1 MVKDYPDKRG
11 DMKPIQKGYSPEF
24 KERRR
29 RSDIIPFLIDYD
41 VKGKDSTK
49 SIGLYNMPDDYY
61 TMDVEEFDK
70 KYGVYKRREI
80 KRRADRLKDPDF
92 PTKKLQDKP
101 GGTFKVTKRFLY
113 NASLGI

>member
-1 MVKDYPDKRG
+1 
-11 DMKPIQKGYSPEF
+11 
-24 KERRR
+24 
-29 RSDIIPFLIDYD
+29 
-41 VKGKDSTK
+41 
-49 SIGLYNMPDDYY
+49 MPDDYY

-92 PTKKLQDKP
+92 PTEKLQDKP
-101 GGTFKVTKRFLY
+101 FGGTFKVTKRFLY